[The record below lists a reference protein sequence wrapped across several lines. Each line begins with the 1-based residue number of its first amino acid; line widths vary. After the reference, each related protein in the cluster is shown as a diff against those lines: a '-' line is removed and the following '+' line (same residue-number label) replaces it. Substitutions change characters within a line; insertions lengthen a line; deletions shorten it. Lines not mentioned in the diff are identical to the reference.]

1 MKPYCLSGVS
11 FGSFVCRHV
20 AFFFFAQK
28 TLALFIVLEFFIIT
42 FKQKKKK
49 LTKYPSSFEM
59 YKHNTPYFYF
69 DSPSSES
76 SQSPELPQAQV
87 TPSRTSSPVTAN
99 GSDANVREQEQPT
112 SDSVEE
118 EVSSEE
124 INYHMDGIQYN
135 PVRVAVPR
143 FTHRLPGHLVN
154 VRCRRYFGTH
164 NDPEYLDKDELNDVM
179 QSNIQFIEWF
189 VVYEEIAPT
198 TGHKHYHSI
207 LLLKKDMKPHICIE
221 IDPRA
226 TWDKMRGQLK
236 TCFKYV
242 SKDDHKYFEYGHMPM
257 ELINFVERE
266 DLATRKRTAPTKSE
280 VLWKEAVERAK
291 RGDHS
296 IRDEQVYARFRMYF
310 DDILAA
316 SHTDVVY
323 QGELSFK
330 NLWIYG
336 PPGTGKSRLVWDYVT
351 ANRLRVYVKNQN
363 KWWDG
368 YDHQGVVLIDDAG
381 EGMKLLAAHLKN
393 WGDRYPFTAEV
404 KGGTRRI
411 NTNDFHLI
419 VTSNYSIREIF
430 NATDAEAIERRFDV
444 LQMN

>member
-1 MKPYCLSGVS
+1 MDNHSHLSIS
-11 FGSFVCRHV
+11 DF
-20 AFFFFAQK
+20 
-28 TLALFIVLEFFIIT
+28 
-42 FKQKKKK
+42 
-49 LTKYPSSFEM
+49 
-59 YKHNTPYFYF
+59 
-69 DSPSSES
+69 SSE
-76 SQSPELPQAQV
+76 EYLDIEIPQAQV

-99 GSDANVREQEQPT
+99 GPSENVRNQGQPT
-112 SDSVEE
+112 SGSVEE
-118 EVSSEE
+118 EESSSEV
-124 INYHMDGIQYN
+124 NYHMEGHEVDFGKFNQ
-135 PVRVAVPR
+135 PKL
-143 FTHRLPGHLVN
+143 THRLPGNLVDI
-154 VRCRRYFGTH
+154 RSRRYFGTH
-164 NDPEYLDKDELNDVM
+164 NNTEYLDKDQLLEVLQN
-179 QSNIQFIEWF
+179 NIQFVEWF
-189 VVYEEIAPT
+189 VMYEEVAPT
-198 TGHKHYHSI
+198 TGHKHFHSI
-207 LLLKKDMKPHICIE
+207 LLLKKDMRAHICIE

-226 TWDKMRGQLK
+226 SWEKMRGQLK

-242 SKDDHKYFEYGHMPM
+242 SKDEHKYFEYGTMPT

-266 DLATRKRTAPTKSE
+266 ERSNRKRKAPTKSE
-280 VLWKEAVERAK
+280 VLWKETVEKAK

-296 IRDEQVYARFRMYF
+296 IRDEQLYARYRMFF

-316 SHTDVVY
+316 AHQDVIY
-323 QGELSFK
+323 QGELTTK

-336 PPGTGKSRLVWDYVT
+336 PPGTGKSRLVWDYV
-351 ANRLRVYVKNQN
+351 AEKRIRVYVKNQN

-381 EGMKLLAAHLKN
+381 ENMKILAAHLKN

-411 NTNDFHLI
+411 NTAEFHLI